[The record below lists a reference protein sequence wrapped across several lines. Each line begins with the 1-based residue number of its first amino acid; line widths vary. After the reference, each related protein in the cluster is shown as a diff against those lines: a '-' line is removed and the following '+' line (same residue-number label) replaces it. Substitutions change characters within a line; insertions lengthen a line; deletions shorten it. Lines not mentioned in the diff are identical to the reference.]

1 MEYLMGIKGKDFV
14 MICGDTTAVQQIITI
29 KHDEDKLREVDSHKI
44 MALAGEPG
52 DRVQFSEYIMANVRL
67 YSLRNGQQLTTDA
80 VANYTR
86 GELATALRKVM
97 CRWCKTGQ
105 FGCSDLCFEQGHAMQ
120 KPYQVNILFAGF
132 DDRAGASLY
141 WMDYLATMHK
151 MNIAG
156 TGYGALG
163 MHLLLCTQ
171 AAADQNNGDCRFIL
185 CLGHA

>member
-1 MEYLMGIKGKDFV
+1 MGIKGKDFV

-29 KHDEDKLREVDSHKI
+29 KHDEDKLREIDSHKI

-67 YSLRNGQQLTTDA
+67 YALRNGQQLTTDA

-86 GELATALRKVM
+86 GELATALRKVLQQ
-97 CRWCKTGQ
+97 RH
-105 FGCSDLCFEQGHAMQ
+105 FGKGLPALSASKQHHAVQ

-132 DDRAGASLY
+132 DDRTGASLY

-151 MNIAG
+151 MNISG
-156 TGYGALG
+156 TGYGEPKTAF
-163 MHLLLCTQ
+163 LLMLSCHS
-171 AAADQNNGDCRFIL
+171 RSPM
-185 CLGHA
+185 